1 MRVTLSID
9 PTNYQA
15 DTLRQDVQTFLHC
28 HARKECNVSEE
39 MDFDGLTLLTVKFRD
54 PLDAAD
60 FKLWRNIRHHICR
73 S

>member
-9 PTNYQA
+9 PTDYQA
-15 DTLRQDVQTFLHC
+15 NTLRQDIQTFLHY
-28 HARKECNVSEE
+28 HARKECNVREE
-39 MDFDGLTLLTVKFRD
+39 MDFDGLTLLTVEFRD